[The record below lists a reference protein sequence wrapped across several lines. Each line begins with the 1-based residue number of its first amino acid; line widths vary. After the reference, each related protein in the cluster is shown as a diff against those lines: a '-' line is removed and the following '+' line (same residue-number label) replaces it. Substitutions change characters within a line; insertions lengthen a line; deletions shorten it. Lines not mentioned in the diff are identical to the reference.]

1 MINKAILKDVIEK
14 PITGEWGKE
23 GNTVKVLRTTNFTND
38 GKIKFDNVVT
48 RDIARNKTSDKRLI
62 KGDIII
68 EKSGGSPT
76 QPVGRVV
83 FFEAEGEFLCNNF
96 TAILRPK
103 KELVFPK
110 FLFYL
115 LFTYHKYGFTGGF
128 QNKTTGIIN
137 LQLKSY
143 IDKTKIPL
151 PPLETQK
158 KIAEILDAA
167 DTLRQKTK
175 TLIEKYDQLTQ
186 SLFLDM
192 FGDPVSNP
200 KNWNKKKLK
209 DLVLRLDA
217 GKSIQSV
224 DAKDAGSFKVLKTSA
239 VSWGDFR
246 SWEAKPLPSNYIPPK
261 NHLVRKGDLLLSR
274 MNTTELVG
282 ASCYI
287 HKEVSNLALPD
298 RIWKFVWKEKN
309 IDPLFVCHGINK
321 LTFRNEISKISS
333 GTSGSMKN
341 ISKEKVLNLDFIY
354 PDYPLQNLFAET
366 VQAIEE
372 QKAKAQAS
380 LEKSEE
386 LFQSLL
392 QKAFKGETN

>member
-151 PPLETQK
+151 PPLEAQK

-186 SLFLDM
+186 SMFLDM
-192 FGDPVSNP
+192 FGDPATNP
-200 KNWNKKKLK
+200 KKFEIVKIRDLIVEAKYGTSLKSQVHGEYPYLRMNNITYTGYMNYSDMKYIDIKDSDKQKYNVKKGDIVFNRTNSK
-209 DLVLRLDA
+209 DLVGKTGLITNDDEMVIAGYLIRLRTNKFANPYYLW
-217 GKSIQSV
+217 GHLNSKW
-224 DAKDAGSFKVLKTSA
+224 AKINLK
-239 VSWGDFR
+239 
-246 SWEAKPLPSNYIPPK
+246 N
-261 NHLVRKGDLLLSR
+261 
-274 MNTTELVG
+274 M
-282 ASCYI
+282 C
-287 HKEVSNLALPD
+287 
-298 RIWKFVWKEKN
+298 KN
-309 IDPLFVCHGINK
+309 IIGMANINAQELQEIKILKAPL
-321 LTFRNEISKISS
+321 
-333 GTSGSMKN
+333 
-341 ISKEKVLNLDFIY
+341 
-354 PDYPLQNLFAET
+354 PLQNQFAER

-392 QKAFKGETN
+392 QRAFKGEIN